1 MQNNHLEKLD
11 AFINE
16 NELYS
21 FDALIEIELH
31 SGETEKAIYITTI
44 AELLPSIDG
53 TFEGEAEKPLFFLM
67 NNRQYKVIEPAE
79 IKSLKLLQKEYL
91 KNLVELK
98 RYVTKEEGK
107 KHYAR
112 LADQNELMKDL

>member
-1 MQNNHLEKLD
+1 MQNNHLQKLD

-31 SGETEKAIYITTI
+31 NGETEKAIYITSI

-53 TFEGEAEKPLFFLM
+53 TFEGEAEKPLFYLL
-67 NNRQYKVIEPAE
+67 NNRQYKLIEPVE

-91 KNLVELK
+91 KNPVAVK
-98 RYVTKEEGK
+98 RYASVEEGR